1 MFKGMV
7 PFRYLVLMMGFFA
20 FYCGCVYNEFLSI
33 PTNFWG
39 SCYERVDPDDP
50 DNLEL
55 EKIDPDCVYFFGL
68 DPKWYITTNEL
79 QFFNSYKM
87 KLSVI
92 AGVT

>member
-1 MFKGMV
+1 
-7 PFRYLVLMMGFFA
+7 MMGFFA